1 MTTAIVINLDRLKE
15 LMLDYLA
22 ERGYDEADDLRRLT
36 LSDFVLWL
44 RHKQEVT
51 SGHQA
56 LLGKSLR
63 PVRPIDG

>member
-1 MTTAIVINLDRLKE
+1 MAIVTMDLDRLKE
-15 LMLDYLA
+15 LMLEFLA

-51 SGHQA
+51 GGNQA